1 MTAALESA
9 AVEDEKKVE
18 SHLTT
23 MLCWL
28 AQYEVA
34 EEGEDRLPPG
44 CYSGGE
50 EELQQENLSTQ
61 AKFNPLGRAEFDCG
75 WPSTVQCSF

>member
-1 MTAALESA
+1 MGIK
-9 AVEDEKKVE
+9 EDHENAIEEEEFK
-18 SHLTT
+18 T
-23 MLCWL
+23 
-28 AQYEVA
+28 QDEV
-34 EEGEDRLPPG
+34 PPG